1 MFTDIWLRFDAVE
14 YFFRHIG
21 LYIRLPSLI
30 VFNPATFR
38 MTDELNSVSY
48 VTLQGQKPAESIR
61 MLTCLEAGART

>member
-48 VTLQGQKPAESIR
+48 VTLQG
-61 MLTCLEAGART
+61 